1 VASVGVDDRDL
12 ASGGKARI
20 LCLTAPPM
28 NALTAALRTAL
39 GAALTAA
46 LADPAVQAIV
56 LMGAGAAFST
66 GLAAQD
72 MGQPQAGPSVAEL
85 AAMIAGA
92 AKPVVAAL
100 HGLTLSAAAELA
112 LAAQARV
119 AGPDLR
125 LGLRAARFGQLPDA
139 GGTQR
144 LPQLVGAGV
153 AIRLLRDGAMVTAHE
168 AVTMGLVDRV
178 VTGDLVAAAMAL
190 AAQMPARRMPG
201 LRQAGAYQAAVAA
214 ARPGADALTLRMLDC
229 VAAAQV
235 LPLDQGLMFE
245 AAAAADMAATPQAKG
260 LRHAMLAD
268 LQMASVAPGGA
279 VVRHL
284 GLWGA
289 ATARLALPA
298 MRAGIQVTVADA
310 DRAALI
316 AALEKLALLQEAD
329 VQAHRLTPVAREA
342 EWARLTPA
350 VSVPDHA
357 DLVIAA
363 LPGGGSGAVRW
374 GPADAASPG
383 VILAGHGVAEVQLH
397 SADQAAGATLAATL
411 RRMGWRVMATRP
423 AAKGVIA
430 ALKAA
435 AMQALQAMAAQGV
448 AGAALTAG
456 VPAWLRLDVPQSA
469 GHVVVDPAQVEAR
482 VMGAL
487 VAEGA
492 RLLAGGAVRVAMDI
506 DALALG
512 GLQMPR
518 TLGGP
523 MFQADQR
530 GLLLV
535 RRDLAVW
542 AREDAV
548 WQPAPLF
555 DDLIAKGQGFGHW
568 QG

>member
-1 VASVGVDDRDL
+1 MNV
-12 ASGGKARI
+12 
-20 LCLTAPPM
+20 LTP
-28 NALTAALRTAL
+28 ALRTAL
-39 GAALTAA
+39 GAALAAA
-46 LADPAVQAIV
+46 LADPAVRVIV

-66 GLAAQD
+66 GLAALD
-72 MGQPQAGPSVAEL
+72 MGEPQAAPSVADL
-85 AAMIAGA
+85 AVMIAGA
-92 AKPVVAAL
+92 AKPIIAAL

-119 AGPDLR
+119 AGPDVR
-125 LGLRAARFGQLPDA
+125 FGLRAARFGQLPDA

-144 LPQLVGAGV
+144 LPQLVGAGA
-153 AIRLLRDGAMVTAHE
+153 AIRLLRDGVLVTAHD
-168 AVTMGLVDRV
+168 AMAMGLVDQV
-178 VTGDLVAAAMAL
+178 VTGDLVTAAMAL
-190 AAQMPARRMPG
+190 AAQVPARRMPG
-201 LRQAGAYQAAVAA
+201 LRQAGVYQAAVAV
-214 ARPGADALTLRMLDC
+214 ARQGADGLTLRMLDC

-245 AAAAADMAATPQAKG
+245 ATAAADVAATPQAKG

-268 LQMASVAPGGA
+268 LHMASSAAGGA
-279 VVRHL
+279 AVRHL

-310 DRAALI
+310 DRAALL
-316 AALEKLALLQEAD
+316 AALEKLALLQEAE
-329 VQAHRLTPVAREA
+329 VQAHRLTPAAREA
-342 EWARLTPA
+342 EWARLTPG

-374 GPADAASPG
+374 GPADATSPG

-397 SADQAAGATLAATL
+397 SADQAMGAALAATL
-411 RRMGWRVMATRP
+411 RQMGWRVMATRP
-423 AAKGVIA
+423 AATGVIA

-435 AMQALQAMAAQGV
+435 VVRALQAMAAQGV
-448 AGAALTAG
+448 AAAALTAG
-456 VPAWLRLDVPQSA
+456 VPAWLRVDVPHA
-469 GHVVVDPAQVEAR
+469 TGHVVVDPAQVEAR

-487 VAEGA
+487 MAEGA
-492 RLLAGGAVRVAMDI
+492 RLLASGAVRVALDI

-518 TLGGP
+518 ALGGP
-523 MFQADQR
+523 MFMADQR

-535 RRDLAVW
+535 RRDLAAW
-542 AREDAV
+542 AHDDAV

-555 DDLIAKGQGFGHW
+555 DDLIAKGQGFGDG